1 MPETGAL
8 APVVARVFVKK
19 RPQAISICVGSDV
32 DAIIAG
38 EPLEIRSCASS
49 PFGRST
55 RPLVFTVVGTGSL
68 IDAGSRGSTDKRVRA
83 KRIEQVF
90 PETLWTRG
98 LNVCLPGLRG
108 RRSCSRRG
116 LGLREWWKNS
126 QRHRR

>member
-1 MPETGAL
+1 MTVLAMASCHRCDQGMPQPMPETGAL

-55 RPLVFTVVGTGSL
+55 RPLVFTVAGTGSL

-90 PETLWTRG
+90 PEQLMT
-98 LNVCLPGLRG
+98 
-108 RRSCSRRG
+108 
-116 LGLREWWKNS
+116 
-126 QRHRR
+126 